1 MSVAYTILGVLMD
14 APAHGYSIRKQL
26 EETFSKDYGLNDG
39 QLYPA
44 LAKLEG
50 LGWIEK
56 EVVEQQR
63 SPTKH
68 LYRVTPT
75 GCVAFERWLEGD
87 EASSGSRERQS
98 FFWRDEFL
106 QRASFF
112 GHLRPAEAAEQIRER
127 LAQTEARAAR
137 LEARISEQRG
147 GEADPY
153 RRMIVEYGVRLQR
166 MRQGW
171 LEELLA
177 RATETHSFRTDVQKN
192 GRRDVRHRG

>member
-1 MSVAYTILGVLMD
+1 MSVTYTILGVLMD

-26 EETFSKDYGLNDG
+26 EETFSKELGLNDG

-44 LAKLEG
+44 LAKLES

-68 LYRVTPT
+68 LYRVTAKGRT
-75 GCVAFERWLEGD
+75 AFRRWLEGE
-87 EASSGSRERQS
+87 EATRSRERQS
-98 FFWRDEFL
+98 FFWRDDFL

-112 GHLRPAEAAEQIRER
+112 ARLGSAAAAEQIRAR
-127 LAQTEARAAR
+127 LAQTAGRAAR
-137 LEARISEQRG
+137 LEARVAELRP

-153 RRMIVEYGVRLQR
+153 RRMILEYGVRLQR

-177 RATETHSFRTDVQKN
+177 RATEQSTGRTAL
-192 GRRDVRHRG
+192 RAAR

>member
-14 APAHGYSIRKQL
+14 APEHVYSIRKQL
-26 EETFSKDYGLNDG
+26 EETFSKDYVLNDG

-68 LYRVTPT
+68 LYRVTLT
-75 GCVAFERWLEGD
+75 GRAAFERWLGGD
-87 EASSGSRERQS
+87 EPAGARERQS

-112 GHLRPAEAAEQIRER
+112 AHLDPDEAAEHIRAR

-137 LEARISEQRG
+137 LEVRASEKRAG
-147 GEADPY
+147 ATDPY

-177 RATETHSFRTDVQKN
+177 RATESHEFQNR
-192 GRRDVRHRG
+192 RRDVRQRG

>member
-1 MSVAYTILGVLMD
+1 MSVAYTILGVLMA

-26 EETFSKDYGLNDG
+26 EETFSNDYGLNDG

-44 LAKLEG
+44 LAKLES

-68 LYRVTPT
+68 LYRVTPD
-75 GCVAFERWLEGD
+75 GSAAFARWLEGS
-87 EASSGSRERQS
+87 EAPGARERQS

-112 GHLRPAEAAEQIRER
+112 GHLQPGAAVEQIRTR

-137 LEARISEQRG
+137 LEKRVAERRS

-166 MRQGW
+166 MRREW

-177 RATETHSFRTDVQKN
+177 RATESHEILTEVHQN
-192 GRRDVRHRG
+192 GRRDVRQRG

>member
-14 APAHGYSIRKQL
+14 APSHGYSIRKQL
-26 EETFSKDYGLNDG
+26 QETFSKDLGLNDG

-44 LAKLEG
+44 LGKLES

-68 LYRVTPT
+68 LYRVTAA
-75 GCVAFERWLEGD
+75 GRAAFARWLEG
-87 EASSGSRERQS
+87 EEPVGSRERQS

-112 GHLRPAEAAEQIRER
+112 ARLNAGAAEEQIRAR

-137 LEARISEQRG
+137 LEARLADQRP
-147 GEADPY
+147 GEVDPY

-177 RATETHSFRTDVQKN
+177 RASERSME
-192 GRRDVRHRG
+192 RRGQALSRAR

>member
-26 EETFSKDYGLNDG
+26 EETFSKDLGLNDG

-44 LAKLEG
+44 LAKLES
-50 LGWIEK
+50 LGWIQK

-68 LYRVTPT
+68 LYRVTAV
-75 GCVAFERWLEGD
+75 GRAAFARWLEG
-87 EASSGSRERQS
+87 EEPVGSRERQS

-112 GHLRPAEAAEQIRER
+112 GRLNAGAAEDQIRAR

-137 LEARISEQRG
+137 LEARLAAG
-147 GEADPY
+147 PGEVDPY

-177 RATETHSFRTDVQKN
+177 RATERSME
-192 GRRDVRHRG
+192 RRGQALSRAR

>member
-44 LAKLEG
+44 LAKLESQ
-50 LGWIEK
+50 GWIEK

-68 LYRVTPT
+68 LYRVTPA
-75 GCVAFERWLEGD
+75 GRAAFERWLEGD
-87 EASSGSRERQS
+87 EPARERQS

-112 GHLRPAEAAEQIRER
+112 AHLDPDEAAEHIRAR
-127 LAQTEARAAR
+127 LAQTEARAER
-137 LEARISEQRG
+137 LEARISERRAG
-147 GEADPY
+147 ATDPY

-177 RATETHSFRTDVQKN
+177 RATETHGYRTDVHKN
-192 GRRDVRHRG
+192 GRRDVRQRG

>member
-26 EETFSKDYGLNDG
+26 EETFSKELGLNDG

-56 EVVEQQR
+56 EVVAQQR

-68 LYRVTPT
+68 LYRVTAP
-75 GCVAFERWLEGD
+75 GRAAFARWLEGAEQSD
-87 EASSGSRERQS
+87 RRERPS

-112 GHLRPAEAAEQIRER
+112 ARAGADTASAQIRAR
-127 LAQTEARAAR
+127 LAQTEARAQR
-137 LEARISEQRG
+137 LEARLAEAG
-147 GEADPY
+147 TGEADPY
-153 RRMIVEYGVRLQR
+153 RRMILEYGVRLQR
-166 MRQGW
+166 MRREW

-177 RATETHSFRTDVQKN
+177 RATEQSTESAGLRAA
-192 GRRDVRHRG
+192 RAR

>member
-1 MSVAYTILGVLMD
+1 MSVPYTILGVLMD

-26 EETFSKDYGLNDG
+26 EAVFSTDLGLNDG

-44 LAKLEG
+44 LAKLET
-50 LGWIEK
+50 LGWIAK
-56 EVVEQQR
+56 EVVEQPR

-68 LYRVTPT
+68 LYRVTDE
-75 GCVAFERWLEGD
+75 GRAAFARWLEGD
-87 EASSGSRERQS
+87 APADAAERRS

-112 GHLRPAEAAEQIRER
+112 SRLPSGAAAKQIRTR
-127 LAQTEARAAR
+127 LDQTEERAAR
-137 LEARISEQRG
+137 LESRLSEVASG
-147 GEADPY
+147 AGDPY

-166 MRQGW
+166 MRQEW

-177 RATETHSFRTDVQKN
+177 RATERNSGSRTL
-192 GRRDVRHRG
+192 RAARVR

>member
-26 EETFSKDYGLNDG
+26 EETFSKDLGLNDG

-56 EVVEQQR
+56 EVVAQQR

-68 LYRVTPT
+68 LYRVIAA
-75 GCVAFERWLEGD
+75 GRSAFTRWLEGAEPSD
-87 EASSGSRERQS
+87 RRERPS

-112 GHLRPAEAAEQIRER
+112 ARVGPGTAADQIRAR

-137 LEARISEQRG
+137 LEARLVQAGTG
-147 GEADPY
+147 GPDPY
-153 RRMIVEYGVRLQR
+153 RRMILEYGVRLQR
-166 MRQGW
+166 MRREW

-177 RATETHSFRTDVQKN
+177 RATEQSDELGGLRAA
-192 GRRDVRHRG
+192 RAR

>member
-1 MSVAYTILGVLMD
+1 MSVAYTILGVLMA

-26 EETFSKDYGLNDG
+26 EETFSNDYGLNDG

-44 LAKLEG
+44 LAKLES

-68 LYRVTPT
+68 LYRVTAP
-75 GCVAFERWLEGD
+75 GRDAFARWLEGAEPGD
-87 EASSGSRERQS
+87 RRERPS

-112 GHLRPAEAAEQIRER
+112 ARVGPGTAAEQIRAR
-127 LAQTEARAAR
+127 LLQTEARATR
-137 LEARISEQRG
+137 LEAQLAEAG
-147 GEADPY
+147 TGEPDPY
-153 RRMIVEYGVRLQR
+153 RRMILEYGVRLQR
-166 MRQGW
+166 MRREW

-177 RATETHSFRTDVQKN
+177 RAMEQSTE
-192 GRRDVRHRG
+192 RGGARAARAR

>member
-68 LYRVTPT
+68 LYRVTPD
-75 GCVAFERWLEGD
+75 GRAAFERWLEGD
-87 EASSGSRERQS
+87 EAPSARERQS

-112 GHLRPAEAAEQIRER
+112 AHLPPQEAADQIRAR
-127 LAQTEARAAR
+127 LAQTEARATR
-137 LEARISEQRG
+137 LEARISERPSG
-147 GEADPY
+147 ASDPY
-153 RRMIVEYGVRLQR
+153 RRMILEYGVRLQR
-166 MRQGW
+166 LRQGW

-177 RATETHSFRTDVQKN
+177 RATETHGYRTDVHKN
-192 GRRDVRHRG
+192 WRRDVRQRG

>member
-26 EETFSKDYGLNDG
+26 EETFAQDYGLNDG

-50 LGWIEK
+50 QGWIEK

-68 LYRVTPT
+68 LYRVTPA
-75 GCVAFERWLEGD
+75 GRAAFERWLEGA
-87 EASSGSRERQS
+87 EPAHGRERQS

-112 GHLRPAEAAEQIRER
+112 EHLDPGEAAEQIRAR

-137 LEARISEQRG
+137 LEARIANERPG
-147 GEADPY
+147 AKDPY

-177 RATETHSFRTDVQKN
+177 RATETHRFRPDVHKN
-192 GRRDVRHRG
+192 GRSNVR

>member
-26 EETFSKDYGLNDG
+26 EETFSQELGLNDG

-50 LGWIEK
+50 LGWIAK

-68 LYRVTPT
+68 LYRVTAS
-75 GCVAFERWLEGD
+75 GRSAFARWLEG
-87 EASSGSRERQS
+87 EEPRERRERPS

-112 GHLRPAEAAEQIRER
+112 ARVGPGTAAKQIRAR
-127 LAQTEARAAR
+127 LAQTEARAQR
-137 LEARISEQRG
+137 LESRLAEAQASG
-147 GEADPY
+147 ADPY
-153 RRMIVEYGVRLQR
+153 RRMILEYGVRLQR
-166 MRQGW
+166 MRREW

-177 RATETHSFRTDVQKN
+177 RATEQSTERA
-192 GRRDVRHRG
+192 GLRAARAR

>member
-26 EETFSKDYGLNDG
+26 EETFSKELGLNDG

-44 LAKLEG
+44 LAKLES

-68 LYRVTPT
+68 LYRVTEK
-75 GCVAFERWLEGD
+75 GCGAFARWLEG
-87 EASSGSRERQS
+87 EEPLGSRERQS

-112 GHLRPAEAAEQIRER
+112 ARLGSAAAAEQIRAR

-137 LEARISEQRG
+137 LEARGGEKRT

-177 RATETHSFRTDVQKN
+177 RATEQSTEREAL
-192 GRRDVRHRG
+192 RAARAR

>member
-1 MSVAYTILGVLMD
+1 MSVPYTILGVLMD

-26 EETFSKDYGLNDG
+26 EAVFSTDLGLNDG

-44 LAKLEG
+44 LAKLET

-56 EVVEQQR
+56 EVVEQPR

-68 LYRVTPT
+68 LYRVTDR
-75 GCVAFERWLEGD
+75 GRGAFSRWLEGD
-87 EASSGSRERQS
+87 APADAAERRS

-112 GHLRPAEAAEQIRER
+112 AHLPAAEAMEHIRER
-127 LAQTEARAAR
+127 LEQTEARAER
-137 LEARISEQRG
+137 LETRVAAKPES
-147 GEADPY
+147 EADPY
-153 RRMIVEYGVRLQR
+153 RRMIVEYGARLQR

-177 RATETHSFRTDVQKN
+177 KATETHEFQN
-192 GRRDVRHRG
+192 GRRDVRQRG